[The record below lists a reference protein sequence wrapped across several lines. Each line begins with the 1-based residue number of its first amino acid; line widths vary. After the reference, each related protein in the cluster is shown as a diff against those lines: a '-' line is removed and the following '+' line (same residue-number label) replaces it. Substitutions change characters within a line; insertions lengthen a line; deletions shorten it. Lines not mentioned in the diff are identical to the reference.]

1 MSEEGKAHRTNSR
14 KHEASRSSPCARALP
29 SQGDAA
35 APGRIRPT
43 VVPRAS
49 PPFVVAAQRRCTL
62 RVAAAA
68 ALGAAIV
75 APLAGCGFRLRRSA
89 ELPFRTLYT
98 SFSPTSAIGAE
109 FRRLVRVAENTH
121 LVDDPKE
128 ADARLEVLSETRE
141 KEVVGYSSTG
151 RPREYQ
157 LRLRFTFRVVARD
170 GTVLLPATEI
180 VLHRDITSSD
190 IEQVAKQQEEELLY
204 KEMQS
209 DLVQQLLRRLA
220 AIGK

>member
-1 MSEEGKAHRTNSR
+1 MTPTGKR
-14 KHEASRSSPCARALP
+14 RS
-29 SQGDAA
+29 
-35 APGRIRPT
+35 
-43 VVPRAS
+43 
-49 PPFVVAAQRRCTL
+49 TL
-62 RVAAAA
+62 R
-68 ALGAAIV
+68 ALGAAALSAALG
-75 APLAGCGFRLRRSA
+75 APLAGCGFQLRRSA
-89 ELPFRTLYT
+89 ALPFRTLYT
-98 SFSPTSAIGAE
+98 TFSPTSAIGAE
-109 FRRLVRVAENTH
+109 FRRLVRVAEDTR

-128 ADARLEVLSETRE
+128 AEARLEALSERRE

-170 GTVLLPATEI
+170 GTELLTPTEI

-204 KEMQS
+204 EEMQS

-220 AIGK
+220 AIP

>member
-1 MSEEGKAHRTNSR
+1 MKEKGEGTTEDSFPGAARRRQPPLDRLLPSPSPLLR
-14 KHEASRSSPCARALP
+14 AAPRRSALRALT
-29 SQGDAA
+29 AA
-35 APGRIRPT
+35 A
-43 VVPRAS
+43 
-49 PPFVVAAQRRCTL
+49 
-62 RVAAAA
+62 VAAAVA
-68 ALGAAIV
+68 
-75 APLAGCGFRLRRSA
+75 APLAGCGFHLRRSA
-89 ELPFRTLYT
+89 ALPFRTLHT
-98 SFSPTSAIGAE
+98 SFSTTSAIGAE
-109 FRRLVRVAENTH
+109 FRRLVRVAQDTR

-157 LRLRFTFRVVARD
+157 LRLRFTFRVVGRD
-170 GTVLLPATEI
+170 GTTLLAPTEI

>member
-1 MSEEGKAHRTNSR
+1 MWSFDEVKG
-14 KHEASRSSPCARALP
+14 ARALHP
-29 SQGDAA
+29 S
-35 APGRIRPT
+35 PFT
-43 VVPRAS
+43 VHG
-49 PPFVVAAQRRCTL
+49 AAQRRSTL
-62 RVAAAA
+62 HAVMAAAVVAA
-68 ALGAAIV
+68 IN
-75 APLAGCGFRLRRSA
+75 APLAGCGFHLRRSA
-89 ELPFRTLYT
+89 ALPFRTLYT
-98 SFSPTSAIGAE
+98 NFSPTSAIGAE
-109 FRRLVRVAENTH
+109 FRRLVRVAQDTR

-170 GTVLLPATEI
+170 STVRLPPTEI
-180 VLHRDITSSD
+180 ILHRDITSSD

-220 AIGK
+220 AIG